1 MIFMRNYIVR
11 REGFAVI
18 VLRKLASTAG
28 RRRQAEKVQ
37 VNNVY
42 IN

>member
-28 RRRQAEKVQ
+28 RRRQAEVVQ
-37 VNNVY
+37 VNKIY